1 MNGRGVY
8 RYADGKLPYFFH
20 GALYLSRSLFTYLD
34 PFSSHIYSLGAIY
47 DGFWKDQKKE
57 GRGFY
62 KWITGE
68 NQ

>member
-1 MNGRGVY
+1 MVEVSTDMPMVNS
-8 RYADGKLPYFFH
+8 LTS
-20 GALYLSRSLFTYLD
+20 YLFRSLPFTYLD